1 MNQTTYPSGHANSFL
16 LSSLNSRAE
25 CKIITYS
32 YSNNTQEYARRA
44 LFMHIVTVSEMRE
57 QEALA
62 DRQYGLSSQILMKNA
77 GKSAADIFEAHL
89 LPHFTMNGLEV
100 LFLIGPGN
108 NGGDGL
114 IMAQHLAENGAMV
127 SLYHWK
133 ERRLTARGE
142 DINEEQTQAELAS
155 LLQSADYVVDA
166 LLGTGHSRPLPDDM
180 RSLLASVQQE
190 RNKRQDLH
198 VVALDLP
205 TGLNPDT
212 GEVDQGTLSA
222 DITIT
227 LAHPK
232 LGFFFFPGRDYIGY
246 LYIGDIGLPS
256 DMGSDI
262 QTEMLDGQLVRALL
276 PKRSLNSNKGTFG
289 KVMLL
294 CGSLPYPGSAYLAGT
309 AAARVGAGLIT
320 LAVTE
325 KMLPIYASSFHE
337 ATFVLLPDENVEGF
351 ERAKTLTDYLS
362 GYRSLLIGPGL
373 GQSPNTREVLLQVL
387 EYLRNLPEEQRPG
400 LVVDADGLNNLSA
413 LERWWTLLPSG
424 TVITPHPGEMGRLC
438 GGLKVSGGDIDR
450 LELARTKARDW
461 QVTLVLKG
469 ACTLITHPDGRM
481 RINWSA
487 NPALA
492 TACTGDVLAGMIS
505 GFLAQGLEPFEAASA
520 GVYLHTAA
528 ADNVSAEIGHAGLL
542 ASDLLAQIPRVMSK

>member
-1 MNQTTYPSGHANSFL
+1 
-16 LSSLNSRAE
+16 
-25 CKIITYS
+25 
-32 YSNNTQEYARRA
+32 
-44 LFMHIVTVSEMRE
+44 MRE
-57 QEALA
+57 LETQA
-62 DRQYGLSSQILMKNA
+62 DRQYGLSSQTLMKNA

-89 LPHFTMNGLEV
+89 APHFTMNDLEV

-114 IMAQHLAENGAMV
+114 IMAQHLQESGTLV

-133 ERRLTARGE
+133 ERHLIARGE
-142 DINEEQTQAELAS
+142 NVNEAQIQNELES

-180 RSLLASVQQE
+180 RALLARVQQE
-190 RNKRQDLH
+190 RAKRQNMH

-212 GEVDQGTLSA
+212 GEVDPGTLSA

-227 LAHPK
+227 LACPK
-232 LGFFFFPGRDYIGY
+232 QGFFFFPGRDYIGD
-246 LYIGDIGLPS
+246 LYIGDIGLPPEMS
-256 DMGSDI
+256 NGL
-262 QTEMLDGQLVRALL
+262 QTEMLDGQLIRDLL

-294 CGSLPYPGSAYLAGT
+294 CGSPPYPGSAYLAGI
-309 AAARVGAGLIT
+309 ASARVGAGLIT

-337 ATFVLLPDENVEGF
+337 ATFALLPNEDVESF
-351 ERAKTLTDYLS
+351 ERAKTLTDHLS

-373 GQSPNTREVLLQVL
+373 GQSANTREVLLQVL
-387 EYLRNLPEEQRPG
+387 EYLRNQPEEKRPK

-413 LERWWTLLPSG
+413 LEHWWTLLPQD

-438 GGLKVSGGDIDR
+438 AGQKVSGGNIDR
-450 LELARTKARDW
+450 LELARTKAKDW

-469 ACTLITHPDGRM
+469 ACTLVMHPDGHT
-481 RINWSA
+481 RINWNA

-492 TACTGDVLAGMIS
+492 TAGTGDVLAGMIT
-505 GFLAQGLEPFEAASA
+505 GFLAQGLNSFEAAST

-542 ASDLLAQIPRVMSK
+542 ASDLLPHIPRVMMQL

>member
-1 MNQTTYPSGHANSFL
+1 
-16 LSSLNSRAE
+16 
-25 CKIITYS
+25 
-32 YSNNTQEYARRA
+32 
-44 LFMHIVTVSEMRE
+44 MHIVTVSEMRE
-57 QEALA
+57 LEAQA
-62 DRQYGLSSQILMKNA
+62 DQQYGLSSQILMKNA

-89 LPHFTMNGLEV
+89 LPQLTINGLAV

-108 NGGDGL
+108 NGGDGQ
-114 IMAQHLAENGAMV
+114 IMAQHLTARGALV

-133 ERRLTARGE
+133 ERRLTSRGE
-142 DINEEQTQAELAS
+142 DISEGQTQAELEA
-155 LLQSADYVVDA
+155 LLQNADYVVDA

-180 RSLLASVQQE
+180 RTLLARVQQE
-190 RNKRQDLH
+190 RAARQELQI
-198 VVALDLP
+198 VALDLP
-205 TGLNPDT
+205 TGLNSDT
-212 GEVDQGTLSA
+212 GEVDPGTLSA
-222 DITIT
+222 DMTIT
-227 LAHPK
+227 LAYPK
-232 LGFFFFPGRDYIGY
+232 LGFFFFPGRDSIGD
-246 LYIGDIGLPS
+246 LFIGDIGLPAE
-256 DMGSDI
+256 MGSDI

-294 CGSLPYPGSAYLAGT
+294 CGSPPYPGSAYLAGT

-337 ATFVLLPDENVEGF
+337 ATFVLLSEENVESF
-351 ERAKTLTDYLS
+351 ERAKTLTDHLS

-373 GQSPNTREVLLQVL
+373 GQAPYTREVLLQVL
-387 EYLRNLPEEQRPG
+387 EYLRNQPEGQRPR

-424 TVITPHPGEMGRLC
+424 TVITPHPGEMGRLS

-469 ACTLITHPDGRM
+469 ACTLVTHPDGRM
-481 RINWSA
+481 RINWNA

-492 TACTGDVLAGMIS
+492 TAGTGDVLAGMIS
-505 GFLAQGLEPFEAASA
+505 GFLAQGLQAFEAASA

-528 ADNVSAEIGHAGLL
+528 ADKVSAEIGHAGLL
-542 ASDLLAQIPRVMSK
+542 ASDLLPQIPRVMLK